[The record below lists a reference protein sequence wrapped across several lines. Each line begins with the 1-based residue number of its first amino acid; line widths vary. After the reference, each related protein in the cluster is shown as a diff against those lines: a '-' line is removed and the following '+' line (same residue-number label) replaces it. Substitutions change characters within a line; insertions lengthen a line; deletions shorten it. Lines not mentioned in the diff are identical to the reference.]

1 MMRRIAYI
9 LLVLLVVFMAGLYWL
24 VTTQSGLDFAL
35 QKTQKYFPEL
45 SVDSAEG
52 QLAGRLKMQNIH
64 YTPESGMQVS
74 VKSLDLDWLPWALI
88 SGQLLM
94 EQFHIAG
101 LELTEGQAA
110 DTANNDAALPE
121 VVLPISVSIRSLRVT
136 QAVLNAADGS
146 QSLLFDR
153 LDTRFRM
160 SQDRLVI
167 SDMNLNRPELAFML
181 SGEARLS
188 APYPVNLNYG
198 MTVYL
203 PDIKPI
209 SVTGTVDGDKRHLNV
224 HQQVGEPLAS
234 QQDITLSHIF
244 DNFSWRLESNSQLWE
259 LADLNADE
267 NTRLLGMRASG
278 GGDLER
284 ANINISGV
292 VEHQNYPAVSM
303 LSRFE
308 TRDFSDWYID
318 SDFHI
323 SEAVFASLDGVVRD
337 VTNQPQA
344 DLKLRWHN
352 LAWPL
357 EPAADADIQTS
368 GVMQIAGGMD
378 NFTAGL
384 DASLEAFQE
393 NIGISGHF
401 AGNPRALEI
410 QTLRLR
416 HRQGSLSLNGQLA
429 LANTFKY
436 ALNAQWRDLQIP
448 EQFLADTAI
457 STSRGNL
464 QLDGEND
471 IFRVRSRSDL
481 TIDALPLQ
489 LDIQANS
496 QETGLAQVNLKADSG
511 NGKLNL
517 DGHVDWRHDP
527 AAEAKIQF
535 EQIDPA
541 RFAPDLPGNLAG
553 SLDVDV
559 AAPEK
564 APPAVSIK
572 DMHIFGE
579 LAGNPIDLKAALDYQ
594 QSLAIQDLTLRSGE
608 SSLSAQGEIADT
620 AAISFAVNAPS
631 LTDFYPALAGRLQG
645 EGEITG
651 KTTEPTLTLN
661 LSGDNI
667 QYADTFQLATLSAR
681 GQLSAEPG
689 KTSDLA
695 LAASDLQFADT
706 RLAGLHLNIDG
717 LPQKHTIRLQA
728 DSSWLDLTSRFA
740 GGWNGEQWQGQ
751 LNQLDLVEDRLGKWQ
766 LAQPANLRLAADA
779 QQLEAF
785 CWQSARAEQICLDW
799 TQDAQQR
806 WQLQTNISE
815 LDVARLNPL
824 SADYAEFSGALNA
837 DIALQKDTNATVG
850 KADIV
855 IDSLAARPAA
865 ELEKQDPV
873 DFSEFSLKADF
884 SNEGSELSLTIAP
897 DLAGVEPLSLT
908 AQTADLD
915 TLMAAPRDTPINA
928 QIQSRIAQ
936 LSALAFISP
945 DFEALQG
952 ELALDADIGGTVNQ
966 PAAEGRLS
974 LRNGQVAVEQL
985 GIVLKSL
992 EVDVDGDLHEGIDFI
1007 YQAQSG
1013 NGSLEGE
1020 GEFTMAEQSWQMQT
1034 TLSGQQM
1041 EVMHLPEAYVV
1052 ASPELSLSISP
1063 GSAALSGDL
1072 VIPEAELAP
1081 LEFNSSVAPSRDVEI
1096 VGAQAPPAETLATDV
1111 NVRVKLG
1118 DDVRITGLG
1127 FEGRLTGDL
1136 EVVGD
1141 AGEILTGNGEIT
1153 ITDGIY
1159 EAYGQKLT
1167 VDNGKIRFSGAAIDN
1182 PQLDIR
1188 AVRTG
1193 RDFIAGLHIQ
1203 GPAASPQATLFSE
1216 PPMSQDNI
1224 LAHIL
1229 LGRSIDSA
1237 SGDDAAM
1244 LASAATSMGI
1254 RNGNMLGQE
1263 IASSFGLD
1271 EFRISGDDADNA
1283 ALQIGKY
1290 LSPKLYL
1297 GYGIGVFEP
1306 VSTVQLRYQLN
1317 QIWSLQAESGT
1328 ESGVDLLYIYE
1339 R

>member
-9 LLVLLVVFMAGLYWL
+9 LLVLLIVCMAGLYWL
-24 VTTQSGLDFAL
+24 VATQSGLDFAL
-35 QKTQKYFPEL
+35 KKTQKHFPEL
-45 SVDSAEG
+45 TVGSAEG

-74 VKSLDLDWLPWALI
+74 VEALDLDWLPWALI

-94 EQFHIAG
+94 EQFHITG
-101 LELTEGQAA
+101 LELTEGQAEDNA
-110 DTANNDAALPE
+110 SSDTALPE
-121 VVLPISVSIRSLRVT
+121 VALPISVSIRSLRVT
-136 QAVLNAADGS
+136 QAMLNAADGT

-153 LDTRFRM
+153 VDTRFRM

-198 MTVYL
+198 ITLYL

-224 HQQVGEPLAS
+224 HQQIGEPLAS
-234 QQDITLSHIF
+234 QQDITLSNIF
-244 DNFSWRLESNSQLWE
+244 DNLSWRLESNSQLWE
-259 LADLNADE
+259 LADLNAGD
-267 NTRLLGMRASG
+267 NTRLLRMKASG

-292 VEHQNYPAVSM
+292 VEHQDYPPVSV

-308 TRDFSDWYID
+308 THNFSDWYLD

-323 SEAVFASLDGVVRD
+323 SEAAFASLDGVVRD

-352 LAWPL
+352 LTWPL
-357 EPAADADIQTS
+357 EPAADTDFQS
-368 GVMQIAGGMD
+368 NGVMQIAGGMD

-384 DASLEAFQE
+384 DASLEAHQE

-410 QTLRLR
+410 RALNLQ
-416 HRQGSLSLNGQLA
+416 HQQGSLELNGQLA

-436 ALNAQWRDLQIP
+436 ALNAEWRDLQIP
-448 EQFLADTAI
+448 ERFLTDTTA

-464 QLDGEND
+464 QVDGEND

-481 TIDALPLQ
+481 TVDALPLQ
-489 LDIQANS
+489 LDIQADS
-496 QETGLAQVNLKADSG
+496 EETGLATVNLEASSG

-527 AAEAKIQF
+527 AADAKIQF
-535 EQIDPA
+535 EQIDPSL
-541 RFAPDLPGNLAG
+541 FAPDWSGNLAG
-553 SLDVDV
+553 SLDIDV
-559 AAPEK
+559 AVPEEDL
-564 APPAVSIK
+564 PAVSIR

-579 LAGNPIDLKAALDYQ
+579 LAGKPVDLKAALDYQ
-594 QSLAIQDLTLRSGE
+594 QNLTINDLTLRSGE
-608 SSLSAQGEIADT
+608 SSLSAQGEIGD
-620 AAISFAVNAPS
+620 AATISFVVNAPS
-631 LTDFYPALAGRLQG
+631 LTDFYPELAGRLQG
-645 EGEITG
+645 EGEIAG

-661 LSGDNI
+661 LTGDNI
-667 QYADTFQLATLSAR
+667 QYAEKFQLATLSAQ

-695 LAASDLQFADT
+695 LSASDLQLTDT
-706 RLAGLHLNIDG
+706 QLAELRLNIDG
-717 LPQKHTIRLQA
+717 VAQQHDIRLQA
-728 DSSWLDLTSRFA
+728 ESSWLDLTSRLT

-751 LNQLDLVEDRLGKWQ
+751 LDQLDLVEDRLGEWQ
-766 LAQPANLRLAADA
+766 LAQPANIRLDADA

-785 CWQSARAEQICLDW
+785 CWQSSRVEQICLDW
-799 TQDAQQR
+799 VQDAQQR
-806 WQLQTNISE
+806 WQLQASIDE
-815 LDVARLNPL
+815 LDVARLNQL
-824 SADYAEFSGALNA
+824 SADYAELNGKLNA
-837 DIALQKDTNATVG
+837 DIALQKDSNATVG
-850 KADIV
+850 TADIA
-855 IDSLAARPAA
+855 IDALTARPAV
-865 ELEKQDPV
+865 ELEKQDPIG
-873 DFSEFSLKADF
+873 FSEFSLQADF
-884 SNEGSELSLTIAP
+884 DNESSELSLTVAP
-897 DLAGVEPLSLT
+897 DLEGVEPLSLT
-908 AQTADLD
+908 AQSADLN
-915 TLMAAPRDTPINA
+915 TLMAAPRDTQINA

-945 DFEALQG
+945 DFEELQG
-952 ELALDADIGGTVNQ
+952 ELALDADISGTVNQ

-992 EVDVDGDLHEGIDFI
+992 EVDVDGDLNEGIGFI

-1013 NGSLEGE
+1013 NGRLEGE

-1034 TLSGQQM
+1034 TLSGQQV
-1041 EVMHLPEAYVV
+1041 EVMHVPEAYVV
-1052 ASPELSLSISP
+1052 ASPDLSLSISP
-1063 GSAALSGDL
+1063 GSAELSGDL

-1081 LEFNSSVAPSRDVEI
+1081 LEFNSSVSPSRDVEI
-1096 VGAQAPPAETLATDV
+1096 VGAEAPPTETLATDV

-1136 EVVGD
+1136 AVAGD

-1188 AVRTG
+1188 AVRKG
-1193 RDFIAGLHIQ
+1193 RDFTAGLHIQ

-1216 PPMSQDNI
+1216 PSMSQDNI

-1229 LGRSIDSA
+1229 LGRSINSA

-1244 LASAATSMGI
+1244 LASAATSLGI

-1271 EFRISGDDADNA
+1271 EFRISGDGADNA